1 MFTMRNDI
9 DRATYRYIDMTRR
22 MPRLSREDEAS
33 LARRFHE
40 LHDRQAGERLLH
52 AHLRDVVF
60 VALKYRHYGV
70 PISELISEGNLGL
83 LRALEKFDPT
93 RGVRFSTYAAHW
105 IRANAITHVLRS
117 RSVTSGRTGVLR
129 SRLFFRLR
137 RERARLEGLY
147 GSDEKN
153 AQLLAADLGVTEQK
167 VARMLERLDARDVS
181 IDAQE
186 GSGAAVRN
194 VPARGEDPARAYD
207 VREARGRLEKALHDT
222 LAELDP
228 RERFIAES
236 RWLADASS
244 ELTLADIGRELG
256 VSRQRVLQLEARAKE
271 KVRLALEKRH
281 GITSDWIQT
290 LAA

>member
-1 MFTMRNDI
+1 MVIMRNDV
-9 DRATYRYIDMTRR
+9 DRATHRYIEMTRR
-22 MPRLSREDEAS
+22 MPRLSREDEES

-40 LHDRQAGERLLH
+40 LHERQAGERLLH

-60 VALKYRHYGV
+60 IALKYRFYGV
-70 PISELISEGNLGL
+70 PIPELISEGNLGL
-83 LRALEKFDPT
+83 LRALDKFDPA

-105 IRANAITHVLRS
+105 IRANAITHVLKS
-117 RSVTSGRTGVLR
+117 RSVTSGRTGVLK

-153 AQLLAADLGVTEQK
+153 AQVLAADLGVTEQK
-167 VARMLERLDARDVS
+167 VARLLERLDARDVS
-181 IDAQE
+181 IDARE
-186 GSGAAVRN
+186 GPGAVARN

-207 VREARGRLEKALHDT
+207 VREARGRIERALRDT
-222 LAELDP
+222 LGELDP
-228 RERFIAES
+228 RERFIAET

-256 VSRQRVLQLEARAKE
+256 ISRQRVLQLEARARDKM
-271 KVRLALEKRH
+271 RRALEKRH
-281 GITSDWIQT
+281 GITSEWIQV